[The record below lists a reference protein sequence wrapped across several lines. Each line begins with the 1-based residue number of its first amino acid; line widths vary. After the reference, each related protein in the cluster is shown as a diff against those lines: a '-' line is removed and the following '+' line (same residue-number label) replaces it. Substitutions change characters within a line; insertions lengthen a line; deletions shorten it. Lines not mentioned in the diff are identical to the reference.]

1 MPSHIIEKLNAD
13 SKPWY
18 LRPNYDQSEIMM
30 EPDGTVRAGTPAAL
44 VERLTAHEQG
54 GKRAAVGCLRIDFTC
69 PRRYYVQPEF
79 LADFQVVHD
88 R

>member
-18 LRPNYDQSEIMM
+18 LRPNYDKSEIMM

-54 GKRAAVGCLRIDFTC
+54 GKWVAVLQRRVSLAC
-69 PRRYYVQPEF
+69 PSQTPRSTRTSC
-79 LADFQVVHD
+79 
-88 R
+88 